1 MKIGIKR
8 VYEPAEPSDGTRI
21 LVDRIWPRGLSKEKA
36 ALDLWFREIAP
47 STGLRKW
54 FAHDPAKWDGFR
66 KKYDAELDAMPE
78 QVEKLRGMAAKG
90 RVTLLYSA
98 HDEECNQAV
107 ALLEYLN
114 GGKPCK

>member
-8 VYEPAEPSDGTRI
+8 VYEPAEQGDGARV

-36 ALDLWFREIAP
+36 ALNLWFREIAP
-47 STGLRKW
+47 STELRKW

-78 QVEKLRGMAAKG
+78 QVEKLLNMASKG
-90 RVTLLYSA
+90 NVTLLYSA
-98 HDEECNQAV
+98 HDETCNQAV

-114 GGKPCK
+114 AGKP